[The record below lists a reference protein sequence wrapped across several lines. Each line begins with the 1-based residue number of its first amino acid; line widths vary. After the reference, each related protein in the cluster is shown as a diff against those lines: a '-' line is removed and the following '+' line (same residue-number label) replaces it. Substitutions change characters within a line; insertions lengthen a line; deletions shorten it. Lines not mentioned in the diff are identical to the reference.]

1 MRKLKSFFKESPPK
15 WIAHIVAQTFQNRN
29 KAQEEK
35 NMAAAAD
42 ISKAVELYYSRAQL
56 DSDDVSDLFGGV
68 SRSTVCHLKQKAR
81 NLMKEKGLPI
91 WDSKHVETKAAFE
104 AWGLDIEDLEKRFK
118 KLRALGF
125 IKGIEQ

>member
-1 MRKLKSFFKESPPK
+1 
-15 WIAHIVAQTFQNRN
+15 
-29 KAQEEK
+29 
-35 NMAAAAD
+35 MAAAAD

-56 DSDDVSDLFGGV
+56 DSDDVSELFGGV